1 MVLTSKLIDGT
12 FPDYGRVIPQ
22 NNDKELI
29 VDKKDFEAA
38 VDRVST
44 ISSERGRAVK
54 LALSPGKL
62 VLSVTNPDSGSATEE
77 LEVEYASDALDIGF
91 NSRYLLDI
99 AAQIEGEVA
108 VLQARRSRLA
118 DAGAGQGQQG
128 RALRAD
134 ADAGVRASATR
145 ALTFPLPL
153 WERVA
158 PDKNA
163 VVITERRVAS
173 TIVCAS
179 EEIERSTCCI
189 NPSAEDTQSL
199 PPLPTLRQRQLL
211 MTPSRIHR
219 LSLTHFRNY
228 RAASVQARG
237 DVVVLVGPNGAGK
250 TNCLEAIS
258 FLSPGRGLRRAT
270 LEDVADN
277 QGDGSWAVS
286 AEVEGALGLATLG
299 TGIDAPG
306 AEAASTS
313 RRCRIDREPVSSATA
328 FGDHLRMVWL
338 TPAMDGLFMGAAS
351 ERRRFFDRLVLAI
364 DSEHSSRVSAL
375 ERSLRSRNRLLEVR
389 NYDDHW
395 CDAIER
401 ETAELAV
408 AVAATRGQTVTRL
421 AAMLRERGT
430 ASAFPSAQIMLDGW
444 MENALVNEAATAVED
459 RYREILRAGRAR
471 DAAAGRTLDGPHLTD
486 LEVVY
491 APKNMPARDAST
503 GEQKALLIGLVL
515 AHATLVAE
523 MTGIVPLLL
532 LDEVVAHL
540 DPTGARRCSMSWQSS
555 ARRSG

>member
-1 MVLTSKLIDGT
+1 
-12 FPDYGRVIPQ
+12 
-22 NNDKELI
+22 
-29 VDKKDFEAA
+29 
-38 VDRVST
+38 
-44 ISSERGRAVK
+44 
-54 LALSPGKL
+54 
-62 VLSVTNPDSGSATEE
+62 
-77 LEVEYASDALDIGF
+77 
-91 NSRYLLDI
+91 
-99 AAQIEGEVA
+99 
-108 VLQARRSRLA
+108 
-118 DAGAGQGQQG
+118 
-128 RALRAD
+128 
-134 ADAGVRASATR
+134 
-145 ALTFPLPL
+145 
-153 WERVA
+153 
-158 PDKNA
+158 
-163 VVITERRVAS
+163 
-173 TIVCAS
+173 
-179 EEIERSTCCI
+179 
-189 NPSAEDTQSL
+189 
-199 PPLPTLRQRQLL
+199 

-228 RAASVQARG
+228 RAASVSARG

-306 AEAASTS
+306 GEANGTS
-313 RRCRIDREPVSSATA
+313 RRCRIDREPVGSATA

-421 AAMLRERGT
+421 AAMLRARGE
-430 ASAFPSAQIMLDGW
+430 ASAFPFRRRSCSTAGW
-444 MENALVNEAATAVED
+444 KTRCSRARHRGGRPLPRNPARQPRPRCRRRPHARRPAPHRPAGD
-459 RYREILRAGRAR
+459 LRA
-471 DAAAGRTLDGPHLTD
+471 
-486 LEVVY
+486 E
-491 APKNMPARDAST
+491 K
-503 GEQKALLIGLVL
+503 
-515 AHATLVAE
+515 HA
-523 MTGIVPLLL
+523 
-532 LDEVVAHL
+532 
-540 DPTGARRCSMSWQSS
+540 GARRLHRRAEGAADRAGAGACHASS
-555 ARRSG
+555 PR